1 MTRAHRI
8 ARLICV
14 FYKHIAR
21 MEGNKALL
29 SDRAAAF
36 GSRILAAV
44 SGRVKEQVMNAQQP
58 ILLGD
63 TLLGPPV
70 FLAPM
75 AGITDLPFRR
85 AVARHGA
92 GLMVSEMVAS
102 TEMVTPRPSTRA
114 AVRAKALTEGA
125 LPVSV
130 QIAGRE
136 AVAMAETARIVEA
149 MGARII
155 DINMGCPA
163 KKVTGG
169 LSGAALMRDLDH
181 ALALIDAVVGAVRVP
196 VTLKMRLG
204 WDESCLNAS
213 ELARRAR
220 DAGISM
226 LTVHGRTR
234 AQFYKG
240 QADWLKIREVA
251 NLRDRPPL
259 VANGDVV
266 DATSARMALA
276 RSGAEAVMVGRGA
289 QGAPWRL
296 ARIAHGLFG
305 APAPRVPQG
314 AALADA
320 VEEHYHDMLDFYGA
334 ELGLRVARK
343 HLGWYAEAQRAPMR
357 DQMMRA
363 ASPSETVALI
373 RSAFAQAAGEQEGLA
388 A

>member
-1 MTRAHRI
+1 MQ
-8 ARLICV
+8 
-14 FYKHIAR
+14 
-21 MEGNKALL
+21 MP
-29 SDRAAAF
+29 D
-36 GSRILAAV
+36 
-44 SGRVKEQVMNAQQP
+44 P
-58 ILLGD
+58 IILGD
-63 TLLGPPV
+63 TRLGAPV

-85 AVARHGA
+85 AVARYGA

-136 AVAMAETARIVEA
+136 AGAMAETARIVEG
-149 MGARII
+149 MGATII

-181 ALALIDAVVGAVRVP
+181 ALSLIEAVIGAVAVP

-204 WDESCLNAS
+204 WDETCLNAT
-213 ELARRAR
+213 ELARRASA
-220 DAGISM
+220 AGVRM

-240 QADWLKIREVA
+240 RADWARIAEVA
-251 NLRDRPPL
+251 NLPGRPPL
-259 VANGDVV
+259 VANGDVT
-266 DATSARMALA
+266 DAASARAAMAA
-276 RSGAEAVMVGRGA
+276 SGAEAVMVGRGA

-296 ARIAHGLFG
+296 AGIAHALWGTP
-305 APAPRVPQG
+305 APAIPRG

-320 VEEHYHDMLDFYGA
+320 VEAHYEDMLGFYGR

-343 HLGWYAEAQRAPMR
+343 HLGWYAEANGAPLRAEML
-357 DQMMRA
+357 RA
-363 ASPSETVALI
+363 DSPAATIALI
-373 RSAFAQAAGEQEGLA
+373 RRAFADADAVA
-388 A
+388 V

>member
-1 MTRAHRI
+1 MQ
-8 ARLICV
+8 
-14 FYKHIAR
+14 
-21 MEGNKALL
+21 MPE
-29 SDRAAAF
+29 
-36 GSRILAAV
+36 
-44 SGRVKEQVMNAQQP
+44 P
-58 ILLGD
+58 IILGD
-63 TLLGPPV
+63 TRLGPPV

-85 AVARHGA
+85 AVACHGGA

-136 AVAMAETARIVEA
+136 AGAMAETARIVA
-149 MGARII
+149 GMGARIV

-181 ALALIDAVVGAVRVP
+181 ALGLIDAVVAAVPDLP

-204 WDESCLNAS
+204 WDDDCLNAA
-213 ELARRAR
+213 ELARRAS
-220 DAGISM
+220 DAGVRM

-240 QADWLKIREVA
+240 TADWAAIAPVA
-251 NLRDRPPL
+251 NLPGRPPL

-266 DATSARMALA
+266 DAASARAALA
-276 RSGAEAVMVGRGA
+276 RSGADAVMVGRGA

-296 ARIAHGLFG
+296 AQIAHELWGT
-305 APAPRVPQG
+305 PAPLIPQG

-320 VEEHYHDMLDFYGA
+320 VARHYEDILSLYGRD
-334 ELGLRVARK
+334 LGLRVARK
-343 HLGWYAEAQRAPMR
+343 HLGWYAEANGAPNRAELLSAATP
-357 DQMMRA
+357 DATLSAIRA
-363 ASPSETVALI
+363 GFSD
-373 RSAFAQAAGEQEGLA
+373 AGEGPR
-388 A
+388 

>member
-1 MTRAHRI
+1 MH
-8 ARLICV
+8 
-14 FYKHIAR
+14 HP
-21 MEGNKALL
+21 E
-29 SDRAAAF
+29 
-36 GSRILAAV
+36 
-44 SGRVKEQVMNAQQP
+44 P
-58 ILLGD
+58 ISLGD
-63 TLLGPPV
+63 TQLGPPV

-85 AVARHGA
+85 AVARFGA
-92 GLMVSEMVAS
+92 GLLVSEMVAS
-102 TEMVTPRPSTRA
+102 SEMVTPRPSTRA

-136 AVAMAETARIVEA
+136 AGAMAETARIVEG

-181 ALALIDAVVGAVRVP
+181 ALSLIDAVVGAVQVP

-204 WDESCLNAS
+204 WDDDCLNAAG
-213 ELARRAR
+213 LAARAR
-220 DAGISM
+220 DAGVAM

-240 QADWLKIREVA
+240 RADWAAIRAVA
-251 NLRDRPPL
+251 DLPGRPPL

-266 DATSARMALA
+266 DAGCARAALA
-276 RSGAEAVMVGRGA
+276 ASGADAVMVGRGA
-289 QGAPWRL
+289 QGRPWLL
-296 ARIAHGLFG
+296 AQIAHDLWGT
-305 APAPRVPQG
+305 PAPRVPQG
-314 AALADA
+314 AALADLVTA
-320 VEEHYHDMLDFYGA
+320 HYEDILDFYGP

-343 HLGWYAEAQRAPMR
+343 HLGWYADANGAPLR
-357 DQMMRA
+357 DQMLRA
-363 ASPSETVALI
+363 PSPAETIALI
-373 RSAFAQAAGEQEGLA
+373 RRAFADAGADARLA
-388 A
+388 AEAAA

>member
-1 MTRAHRI
+1 MT
-8 ARLICV
+8 LPEPLV
-14 FYKHIAR
+14 
-21 MEGNKALL
+21 
-29 SDRAAAF
+29 
-36 GSRILAAV
+36 V
-44 SGRVKEQVMNAQQP
+44 
-58 ILLGD
+58 GD
-63 TLLGPPV
+63 QRLGPPV

-92 GLMVSEMVAS
+92 GLLVSEMVAS
-102 TEMVTPRPSTRA
+102 SEMVTPRPSTRA

-136 AVAMAETARIVEA
+136 AGAMAETARIVA
-149 MGARII
+149 DMGARII

-181 ALALIDAVVGAVRVP
+181 ALGLVDAVVGAVDLP

-204 WDESCLNAS
+204 WDSDCLNAP
-213 ELARRAR
+213 ELARRAG
-220 DAGISM
+220 DAGVRM

-240 QADWLKIREVA
+240 SADWRAIRAVA
-251 NLRDRPPL
+251 NLPNRPPL

-266 DATSARMALA
+266 DAASARAALA
-276 RSGAEAVMVGRGA
+276 QSGADAVMVGRGA

-296 ARIAHGLFG
+296 AQIAHQLWG
-305 APAPRVPQG
+305 APAPVVPQG
-314 AALADA
+314 TALADA
-320 VEEHYHDMLDFYGA
+320 VAEHYDDILSLYGA
-334 ELGLRVARK
+334 DLGLRVARK
-343 HLGWYAEAQRAPMR
+343 HLGWYADANAAPGR
-357 DQMMRA
+357 DLLMRA
-363 ASPSETVALI
+363 DTPAATLTLI
-373 RSAFAQAAGEQEGLA
+373 RSLFADAAGDLQGCA

>member
-1 MTRAHRI
+1 MNTPEPIIIGETR
-8 ARLICV
+8 
-14 FYKHIAR
+14 
-21 MEGNKALL
+21 
-29 SDRAAAF
+29 
-36 GSRILAAV
+36 
-44 SGRVKEQVMNAQQP
+44 
-58 ILLGD
+58 
-63 TLLGPPV
+63 LGPPV

-92 GLMVSEMVAS
+92 GLLVSEMVAS

-114 AVRAKALTEGA
+114 AVRAKALTEGG

-136 AVAMAETARIVEA
+136 AGPMAETARIVEG

-169 LSGAALMRDLDH
+169 LSGAALMRNLDH
-181 ALALIDAVVGAVRVP
+181 ALSLIDAVVGAVSVP

-204 WDESCLNAS
+204 WDDDCLNAA
-213 ELARRAR
+213 ELARRAS
-220 DAGISM
+220 DAGVRM

-240 QADWLKIREVA
+240 HADWSKIRDVA
-251 NLRDRPPL
+251 NLPGRPPL
-259 VANGDVV
+259 VANGDVI
-266 DATSARMALA
+266 DAASARAALA
-276 RSGAEAVMVGRGA
+276 ASGADAVMVGRGA

-296 ARIAHGLFG
+296 ALIAHQLYGT
-305 APAPRVPQG
+305 PAPNVPTG

-320 VEEHYHDMLDFYGA
+320 VEEHYRDILEFYGA

-343 HLGWYAEAQRAPMR
+343 HLGWYAEANGAPLRAEML
-357 DQMMRA
+357 RA
-363 ASPSETVALI
+363 DSAAATIALI
-373 RSAFAQAAGEQEGLA
+373 RQAFTDASGPQNDKAKAA
-388 A
+388 

>member
-1 MTRAHRI
+1 M
-8 ARLICV
+8 RLP
-14 FYKHIAR
+14 
-21 MEGNKALL
+21 E
-29 SDRAAAF
+29 
-36 GSRILAAV
+36 
-44 SGRVKEQVMNAQQP
+44 P
-58 ILLGD
+58 IMIGD
-63 TLLGPPV
+63 TKLGPPV

-102 TEMVTPRPSTRA
+102 SEMVTPRPSGRA
-114 AVRAKALTEGA
+114 SARVRALTEGG

-136 AVAMAETARIVEA
+136 AAAMAETARIVES
-149 MGARII
+149 MGACII

-181 ALALIDAVVGAVRVP
+181 ALGLIDAVVAAVSVP

-204 WDESCLNAS
+204 WDDTCLNATDLS
-213 ELARRAR
+213 RRAR
-220 DAGISM
+220 DSGIRM

-240 QADWLKIREVA
+240 RADWERIADVA
-251 NLRDRPPL
+251 NIPDRPPL

-266 DATSARMALA
+266 DAASARSALA
-276 RSGAEAVMVGRGA
+276 RSGADAVMVGRGA
-289 QGAPWRL
+289 QGAPWQL
-296 ARIAHGLFG
+296 ARIAHDLWGT
-305 APAPRVPQG
+305 PAPVVPQG
-314 AALADA
+314 DALADA
-320 VEEHYHDMLDFYGA
+320 VEEHYRDMLDFYGP

-343 HLGWYAEAQRAPMR
+343 HLGWYADASAAPLRAEML
-357 DQMMRA
+357 RA
-363 ASPSETVALI
+363 DSPAATVALI
-373 RSAFAQAAGEQEGLA
+373 RRAFADARGVAA
-388 A
+388 